1 MDYADRAWS
10 KSLLGNTDEAE
21 SHFQQALEL
30 VEQSDDPDLKEYIE
44 NMMLEFLTLK
54 PTSRKGVLKI

>member
-21 SHFQQALEL
+21 SHFQRALEL

-44 NMMLEFLTLK
+44 NMMLEFFDTETDK
-54 PTSRKGVLKI
+54 

>member
-44 NMMLEFLTLK
+44 NMMLEFFDTETDK
-54 PTSRKGVLKI
+54 